1 VVPRHAHTMGG
12 RALLD
17 IPAVV
22 FLVLVIACARSSAV
36 ELDALAQWR
45 GGQTAGSAPANV
57 DD

>member
-1 VVPRHAHTMGG
+1 MGG

-45 GGQTAGSAPANV
+45 GGQTAGSAMRMLMTGFGYAIG
-57 DD
+57 